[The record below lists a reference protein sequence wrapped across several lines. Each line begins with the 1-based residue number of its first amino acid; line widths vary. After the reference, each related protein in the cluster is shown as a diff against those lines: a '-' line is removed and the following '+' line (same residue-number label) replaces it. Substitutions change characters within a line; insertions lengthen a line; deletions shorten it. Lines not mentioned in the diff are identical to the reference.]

1 MLVILGLY
9 SLRIYEI
16 MKLQIVI
23 HGETPHLKIFTGYSW
38 EQTMG
43 QQESVDKILKE
54 IFIEACAGLRKERA
68 SEDSK
73 EFTQKDVAFWMGVS
87 APTVG
92 RYLSTDNNNSPDLI
106 GVMEV
111 LYHLNKRH
119 LLTKLAE
126 RSNCQAAHFIR
137 EHYADFTKNHQIVI
151 NADAYS
157 EKQGQE
163 LVRVINEHQSTIDQ
177 KMARQWKWTVWI
189 ILTFF
194 LLSHYGTYQ
203 YMKMIHSTLTEMTE
217 ILDKK

>member
-1 MLVILGLY
+1 M
-9 SLRIYEI
+9 
-16 MKLQIVI
+16 
-23 HGETPHLKIFTGYSW
+23 T
-38 EQTMG
+38 

-54 IFIEACAGLRKERA
+54 IFIEACAGLRKDRS

-119 LLTKLAE
+119 LLLKLSE
-126 RSNCQAAHFIR
+126 RSNCQAARFIR
-137 EHYADFTKNHQIVI
+137 EHYADFTINHQIVV
-151 NADAYS
+151 NAEAYS
-157 EKQGQE
+157 EKQSQE
-163 LVRVINEHQSTIDQ
+163 LVRMINEHQSSIDH

-194 LLSHYGTYQ
+194 LLSHFGTYQ
-203 YMKMIHSTLTEMTE
+203 YMKMIHSTLSEMAE
-217 ILDKK
+217 VLDKR